1 MPTAVL
7 RPIGK
12 SHYLCKRHL
21 TYKSLSEKKNTANTP
36 QKENEETKQGNS
48 GNKVEK
54 MTLLLLN
61 LAGAIPP
68 AAMCPGICPAT
79 AAAVTAAAV

>member
-1 MPTAVL
+1 MGIA
-7 RPIGK
+7 
-12 SHYLCKRHL
+12 
-21 TYKSLSEKKNTANTP
+21 
-36 QKENEETKQGNS
+36 ENKYTKL
-48 GNKVEK
+48 
-54 MTLLLLN
+54 TLLLLN